1 MLTLSS
7 FLSSLE
13 ELIISNR
20 ETLVKIPNP
29 TVNDDLKYLKFDRT
43 NKYVKTFEDLLL
55 GDLTVIT
62 I

>member
-1 MLTLSS
+1 MDQYAIMDEI
-7 FLSSLE
+7 E

-55 GDLTVIT
+55 GT
-62 I
+62 